1 MIDVGVF
8 TGASSLAAA
17 LAVPKGGKVIACD
30 VNEEYTK
37 EAQKRWAEA
46 DVEDIVDLRIAP
58 AAETLQSLIDAG
70 EAGSY
75 DFAFIDADKLGYDS
89 YYELCLQ
96 LLRPGGED
104 FIHLLHFVA
113 FFHVASLLSTGAD
126 NEKVGVVNKKALELT
141 NSSVFHRARGRQ

>member
-104 FIHLLHFVA
+104 IILIFVDI
-113 FFHVASLLSTGAD
+113 FNFVLKPSQ
-126 NEKVGVVNKKALELT
+126 NKKDRKFVSAAPKMASFFT
-141 NSSVFHRARGRQ
+141 AGS